1 MAIELT
7 DNRITK
13 RIVSLNIDLIS
24 YHAALIKVITLA
36 KERTPSYVCFA
47 NVHMTIEAYDK
58 PEFSD
63 QVNRATLVLPDGMPL
78 VKCIKWQY
86 QWHQERIAGM
96 DFMPDVIK
104 LAAENKLK
112 IFLFGSTL
120 DVLIEIKTR
129 IEANF
134 IDCVVDY
141 FSPSFERSI
150 NDPQYVEEINKSGA
164 NIVLVALGCPKQEKW
179 MADNSNLINAVLL
192 GVGGAFP
199 VFAGLTKRAPRAMQI
214 TGTEW
219 LYRLMQE
226 PTRLFKRYFKTN
238 IKFLFL
244 LARDVVSTK

>member
-1 MAIELT
+1 MELI
-7 DNRITK
+7 DNRIKK
-13 RIVSLNIDLIS
+13 RIVSLNIDLIG
-24 YHAALIKVITLA
+24 YHAALAKVITLA

-47 NVHMTIEAYDK
+47 NVHMTIEAYDE
-58 PEFSD
+58 PEFSR
-63 QVNRATLVLPDGMPL
+63 QINGAALVLSDGMPL

-86 QWHQERIAGM
+86 KYEQERIAGM
-96 DFMPDVIK
+96 DFMPDIIK
-104 LAAENKLK
+104 LAAKNKLK

-120 DVLIEIKTR
+120 DVLCKIKTR
-129 IEANF
+129 IEVDF

-141 FSPSFERSI
+141 FSPPFERSI
-150 NDPQYVEEINKSGA
+150 NDPQYVDEINKSGA

-199 VFAGLTKRAPRAMQI
+199 VYAGLTKRAPKAMQM

-226 PTRLFKRYFKTN
+226 PARLFYRYFRTN

-244 LARDVVSTK
+244 LSRDIFSTK